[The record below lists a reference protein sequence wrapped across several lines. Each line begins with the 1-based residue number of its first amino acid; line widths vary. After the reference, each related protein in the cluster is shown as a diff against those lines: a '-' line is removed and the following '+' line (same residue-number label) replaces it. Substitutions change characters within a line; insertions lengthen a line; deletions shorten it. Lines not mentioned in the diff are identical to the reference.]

1 MYVCACMYA
10 RIYVCVQRIHVLSKI
25 LLVNYLKL
33 QKICKLAQLLPLL
46 LSVLGTGKIKMLL

>member
-10 RIYVCVQRIHVLSKI
+10 RIYVCVQSIHALSKI

>member
-1 MYVCACMYA
+1 MCACMYA
-10 RIYVCVQRIHVLSKI
+10 RIYVCVQSIHVLSKI